1 VNGTKKIKNKKEK
14 KMQEEKITACN
25 NEKCI
30 KKDKCARFKL
40 WQDGAKEFT
49 TNSGNEQKG
58 CKKFIPRK

>member
-1 VNGTKKIKNKKEK
+1 M
-14 KMQEEKITACN
+14 MQGEKITACN
-25 NEKCI
+25 NKKCI
-30 KKDKCARFKL
+30 RKDECERFKL